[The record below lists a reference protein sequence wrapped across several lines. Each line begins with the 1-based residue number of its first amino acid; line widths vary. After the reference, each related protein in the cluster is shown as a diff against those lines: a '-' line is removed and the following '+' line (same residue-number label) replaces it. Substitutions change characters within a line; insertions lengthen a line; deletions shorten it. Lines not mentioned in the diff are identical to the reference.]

1 MPKQFN
7 LTVVRWW
14 DAYIESDVSNP
25 ATLAPHFE
33 METVGFKVKE
43 TEHAIS
49 IAHERCE
56 KDGTFRSVT
65 TIPMAYVKEVHEFT
79 CKAPRPRIK
88 KVKDIVLT
96 TDNFT
101 KSL

>member
-1 MPKQFN
+1 MPNNQFN

-25 ATLAPHFE
+25 STLVPHFE

-56 KDGTFRSVT
+56 KDGTFRNVT
-65 TIPMAYVKEVHEFT
+65 TVPMAYVKAVFEFN
-79 CKAPRPRIK
+79 CKPPRVK
-88 KVKDIVLT
+88 KVKHVQP
-96 TDNFT
+96 
-101 KSL
+101 KSDSPEGQ